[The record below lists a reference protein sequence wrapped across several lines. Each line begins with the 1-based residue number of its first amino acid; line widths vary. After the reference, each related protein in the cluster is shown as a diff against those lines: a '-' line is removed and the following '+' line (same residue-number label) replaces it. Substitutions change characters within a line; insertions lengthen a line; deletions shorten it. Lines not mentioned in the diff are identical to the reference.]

1 MSDIEKTVDRMEPEQ
16 AIFEIGAVLKKLFP
30 LLSEETRAD
39 FMFRLV
45 GDSTDDKV
53 SSLVHR

>member
-1 MSDIEKTVDRMEPEQ
+1 MSDIEKIVDRMEPEQ
-16 AIFEIGAVLKKLFP
+16 AIVEISAALKKVFP
-30 LLSEETRAD
+30 LLSEEDRAD

-45 GDSTDDKV
+45 GDSADDKV

>member
-16 AIFEIGAVLKKLFP
+16 AIVEISAVLKKLFP
-30 LLSEETRAD
+30 LLNEETRAD

-45 GDSTDDKV
+45 GDSADDKV